1 MEKIR
6 QISSELRDWIIN
18 TLNNGVSPVAIADAM
33 IKKGFDPKFAYE
45 SLFKIVGNESIK
57 TNETTQNPYQYE
69 LPEIGKKGNLISTSD
84 REVKVLSRVEKPF
97 ILHLDNVLSDEECD
111 ELIQLSKDRLQPSR
125 IVDPNTGEEKVTPG
139 RTSKGMYY
147 VLRENELITKI
158 EKRIAELTNFPI
170 ENGEGLQVLNYEI
183 GEEYKQHFD
192 YFPPNKVDP
201 AKGGQRVGTMLIYL
215 NEVITG
221 GETVFPKAGVSI
233 VPKKG
238 SAVYF
243 HYGNSQNQVDR
254 MSVHSSVPVTKGEKW
269 VATKWIRQGRIY

>member
-6 QISSELRDWIIN
+6 QISSELRDWIIQ
-18 TLNNGVSPVAIADAM
+18 TLNSGVSPVAIADAM

-57 TNETTQNPYQYE
+57 TSETTQNPYQYE
-69 LPEIGKKGNLISTSD
+69 LPEIGKKGNLITTSD
-84 REVKVLSRVEKPF
+84 RDVKVLSRVDKPF
-97 ILHLDNVLSDEECD
+97 ILHIDNVLSDEECD
-111 ELIQLSKDRLQPSR
+111 ELIRLSKDRLQPSR

-147 VLRENELITKI
+147 VLKENELISKI
-158 EKRIAELTNFPI
+158 ENRISELTNFPV
-170 ENGEGLQVLNYEI
+170 ENGEGLQVLNYEV

-192 YFPPNKVDP
+192 YFPPNKVDT

-215 NEVITG
+215 NEVTAG

-243 HYGNSQNQVDR
+243 HYGNSQSQVDR
-254 MSVHSSVPVTKGEKW
+254 MSVHSSVPVTQGEKW

>member
-6 QISSELRDWIIN
+6 QISSELRDWIIH

-45 SLFKIVGNESIK
+45 SLFKIVGNEYIK
-57 TNETTQNPYQYE
+57 TSETTQNQYTYE
-69 LPEIGKKGNLISTSD
+69 IPEIGKKGNFIYTSD
-84 REVKVLSRVEKPF
+84 QEIKVLSRVDKPF
-97 ILHLDNVLSDEECD
+97 ILHLDHVLSDDECD
-111 ELIQLSKDRLQPSR
+111 ELIQLSKNRLQPSR
-125 IVDPNTGEEKVTPG
+125 IVDPTTGEEKVTPG
-139 RTSKGMYY
+139 RTSKGMYFT
-147 VLRENELITKI
+147 LKENQLITKI
-158 EKRIAELTNFPI
+158 ENRISELTNTPV
-170 ENGEGLQVLNYEI
+170 ENGEGLQVLNYDI

-192 YFPPNKVDP
+192 YFPTNKVDP
-201 AKGGQRVGTMLIYL
+201 TKGGQRVGTMLIYL
-215 NEVITG
+215 NEVIAG

-243 HYGNSQNQVDR
+243 HYGNSENQVDR
-254 MSVHSSVPVTKGEKW
+254 MSVHSSVPVKKGEKW

>member
-6 QISSELRDWIIN
+6 QISSDLRDWIIH

-45 SLFKIVGNESIK
+45 SLFKIVGNETINTSK
-57 TNETTQNPYQYE
+57 TTQNPYKYE
-69 LPEIGKKGNLISTSD
+69 SPDIGKKGNLIFTSD
-84 REVKVLSRVEKPF
+84 RQVKVLSRVDKPF
-97 ILHLDNVLSDEECD
+97 ILHLDNLLSDEECD
-111 ELIQLSKDRLQPSR
+111 ELIQLSKDRLKPSR

-147 VLRENELITKI
+147 VIKENQLITKI
-158 EKRIAELTNFPI
+158 ENRIAEITNFPI
-170 ENGEGLQVLNYEI
+170 ENGEGLQVLNYEV

-215 NEVITG
+215 NEVVAG

-243 HYGNSQNQVDR
+243 HYGNSENQVDR

-269 VATKWIRQGRIY
+269 VATKWIRQRRIY